1 MTKTVI
7 SLFHNEQ
14 HATGA
19 ASRLEQIGIPRNRID
34 IWSTPHNLAPLLQD
48 EGVSRADAHAYA
60 EGVVR
65 GGSVVI
71 VNCDDAKVD
80 QVVSILDQEGA
91 LDLKEQQVA
100 WTSEGG
106 QEHPA
111 AELAD
116 SRSSRSA
123 QAGTE
128 AGYDFIG
135 TPGMTRASM
144 DRAPA
149 DQPDEVGHGR
159 VRIQTHKVE
168 RPVEK

>member
-1 MTKTVI
+1 MTKTI
-7 SLFHNEQ
+7 TSLFHSEQ

-19 ASRLEQIGIPRNRID
+19 ASCLEQIGIRRDRID
-34 IWSTPHNLAPLLQD
+34 IWSTPHNLAPLLED
-48 EGVSRADAHAYA
+48 EGVSRADAQAYA

-65 GGSVVI
+65 GGSVII
-71 VNCDDAKVD
+71 VNCDDAEVD
-80 QVVSILDQEGA
+80 QVVNVLNQEGA
-91 LDLKEQQVA
+91 LDLKEQQAA
-100 WTSEGG
+100 WRSEGE
-106 QEHPA
+106 QEHAA
-111 AELAD
+111 AEPAGNP
-116 SRSSRSA
+116 SSRPA

-159 VRIQTHKVE
+159 VRIQPHKVE
-168 RPVEK
+168 RPIEK